1 MLARRGKE
9 AKAMAFGKATYDTLK
24 VSGEAMKISEWFPL
38 DGKVDASKAA
48 SDVRTGFSVSKETA
62 KAVLVSWKMKD
73 GTTVESWVP
82 KAAFEEAPWEARLR
96 RRAAE
101 KIASGKSAAEVAETL
116 RRDAESLKADEIKWW
131 ERNLEGLAGKKGKY
145 DDSYYDIHGAFHER
159 TRSWDWERRLC
170 KEKLAEFK
178 EIVAACEK
186 IAGELETEGK

>member
-1 MLARRGKE
+1 
-9 AKAMAFGKATYDTLK
+9 MAFGKATYDTLK
-24 VSGEAMKISEWFPL
+24 VSGVLMKISEWFPL

-82 KAAFEEAPWEARLR
+82 KAAFEEAPWETRLR

-116 RRDAESLKADEIKWW
+116 RRDAEALKGDEIVWW
-131 ERNLEGLAGKKGKY
+131 ERNLEGLAGKKGKQE
-145 DDSYYDIHGAFHER
+145 DNYYDIHGVFHER
-159 TRSWDWERRLC
+159 TINWDWERRLC

-178 EIVAACEK
+178 EIVAVSEK
-186 IAGELETEGK
+186 IASELEAGTEGK

>member
-1 MLARRGKE
+1 
-9 AKAMAFGKATYDTLK
+9 MAYGKATYDTLK
-24 VSGEAMKISEWFPL
+24 VSGVLMKISEWFPL
-38 DGKVDASKAA
+38 GGKVDASKAA

-73 GTTVESWVP
+73 GTAVESWVP

-101 KIASGKSAAEVAETL
+101 KIARGESAAEVAKTL
-116 RRDAESLKADEIKWW
+116 RSDAEALKGDEIVWW
-131 ERNLEGLAGKKGKY
+131 ERNLESLAGKKGKY
-145 DDSYYDIHGAFHER
+145 DDSYYDIHGVFHER

-186 IAGELETEGK
+186 VASELEVEEE